1 MSEPTTVRTLETG
14 DPRVDDALRGLADLD
29 GVPVDEHAERLSA
42 AHGVLQEVLRT
53 PADPV
58 ADARFAVPRPR

>member
-1 MSEPTTVRTLETG
+1 MSEPTTIRTSETG
-14 DPRVDDALRGLADLD
+14 DPRVDDALRGVDDLD

-58 ADARFAVPRPR
+58 ADARSVVPRPR